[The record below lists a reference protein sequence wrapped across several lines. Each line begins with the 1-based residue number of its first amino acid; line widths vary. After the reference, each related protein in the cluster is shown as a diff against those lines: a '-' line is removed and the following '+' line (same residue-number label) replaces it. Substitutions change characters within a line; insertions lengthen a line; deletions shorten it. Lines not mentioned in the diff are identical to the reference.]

1 MLGIFSICSFSFLCL
16 CSLRILAFLPLYYCC
31 LFCWVFW
38 SSSVSMKKLFSRLS
52 GLCIYTTWKARSF
65 YWASKFLIFVSCS
78 LVFSLYS
85 STRGSALDCFFLNQ
99 RISPIFLRLLSSSDN
114 SYCIYIIYYI
124 IQIFLKI
131 FKYFTCCLRYSGVKN
146 LEISISNQANSCLV
160 IFFSNLYLIS
170 NTLSKNF
177 FNYIHIYI

>member
-114 SYCIYIIYYI
+114 SYCI
-124 IQIFLKI
+124 
-131 FKYFTCCLRYSGVKN
+131 CCLRYSGVKN